1 VGAAAECE
9 PGAGAFGKCRR
20 LLNAAQYRAVFDGA
34 SIKAS
39 HRHLLMLARPA
50 DGRHSRLGLVIAKK
64 NVRKAVQRN
73 RIKRIVRESFRQ
85 LPDTGVPLDIVF
97 LARRGLDDM
106 DNASLFATLGEQW
119 QKLSRHKA
127 THTGARDR

>member
-1 VGAAAECE
+1 MGAAAECQ
-9 PGAGAFGKCRR
+9 PGPGAFGKCRR

-34 SIKAS
+34 SHKAS
-39 HRHLLMLARPA
+39 HRHLLILARPA
-50 DGRHSRLGLVIAKK
+50 DGRRSRLGLVIAKK

-97 LARRGLDDM
+97 LARRGLDEL

-119 QKLSRHKA
+119 QKLSRHRA
-127 THTGARDR
+127 TQPGARDR